1 MPLADPTYIGQVA
14 SVTGAV
20 VRVRLREDMRSTLVM
35 IGGESYRIGQIGGFF
50 RLPLGYTNLY
60 AVCTQ
65 IGADAAPP
73 GSAAEIFGAALETDS
88 QLRLSGYRWMTVVLF
103 GEGLGGEFERGVGQY
118 PTVGDEVHLVT
129 DDDLKVIYGWARGKK
144 GTISVGQI
152 AATSGVSADVSVA
165 GLVSRHS
172 VIVGSTGAG
181 KSNLVTVL
189 LETVSDGSLPN
200 ARALVIDPHGE
211 YATALG
217 SKARVFCIRPD
228 EQAGE
233 RPLWVPFWAL
243 PFFELQQLTLGGLQ
257 PNHEATI
264 RDRVLDM
271 KVAAAG
277 RLAIPPPPETLTAD
291 SPVPFSIKQLWYEL
305 DQFERVTFRKKVENA
320 QTTREPYP
328 PDEVGYASQ
337 LRSDRYPAAGPDN
350 QEPFKN
356 QSKRNI
362 ERHLDLMRSR
372 LKDGRFSFLFS
383 PGGGFEPTLA
393 GEVQSDL
400 DSLVR
405 DWVGHDRP
413 ITIFDVSGLPSEVL
427 PTIVGTMLRVVY
439 DMLFWAQ
446 DLPIGGRRQ
455 PLLVV
460 LDEAHRFVP
469 EGEDTTAHRTL
480 SMIAKEGR
488 KYGTGLMLVT
498 PRPSEIDNAVL
509 SQCGSL
515 LALRITNSVDRSKVA
530 AAVPDD
536 LGGLVEQPPSL
547 RTGEGIF
554 LGEVMPIPSRVRVRK
569 AKQKPVGDDPKLP
582 DVWQTAQR
590 PDAGLYSRAL
600 ANWRAQS
607 TSAAIDDS
615 GNGGG
620 ENLPTPEMHFVDSSN
635 VEAIGYDPDAQELHV
650 RFVKSGETYVYYG
663 VEEWV
668 FQELIQADSKGTY
681 LNTNIKGNYQYG
693 KL

>member
-20 VRVRLREDMRSTLVM
+20 VRGRLREDMPSTLVM
-35 IGGESYRIGQIGGFF
+35 IGGESYRVGQIGGFC
-50 RLPLGYTNLY
+50 RVPLGYANLY

-73 GSAAEIFGAALETDS
+73 GSAEETFGAALETET
-88 QLRLSGYRWMTVVLF
+88 QARLSGFRWMTIVLF
-103 GEGLGGEFERGVGQY
+103 GEGVGSDFERGVGQY

-129 DDDLKVIYGWARGKK
+129 NDDLKVIYGWAKGKK

-152 AATSGVSADVSVA
+152 AATSGISADVSVA

-172 VIVGSTGAG
+172 AIVGSTGAG

-189 LETVSDGSLPN
+189 METVSDGSLPN
-200 ARALVIDPHGE
+200 ARAIVIDPHGE

-217 SKARVFCIRPD
+217 DKARVFRIRPN
-228 EQAGE
+228 EEAGE

-243 PFFELQQLTLGGLQ
+243 PFSELQQLTLGGLQ
-257 PNHEATI
+257 PNHEAAI
-264 RDRVLDM
+264 RDQVLDM
-271 KVAAAG
+271 KAAAAE

-291 SPVPFSIKQLWYEL
+291 SPVPFSIKKLWYDL
-305 DQFERVTFRKKVENA
+305 DCFERVTFRTTGNQ
-320 QTTREPYP
+320 QTADQAYP
-328 PDEVGYASQ
+328 PDEVGGASQ
-337 LRSDRYPAAGPDN
+337 LRPDRYPAASPYN
-350 QEPFKN
+350 QEPYKN
-356 QSKRNI
+356 QRKRNL

-372 LKDGRFSFLFS
+372 LKDSRFSFLFS
-383 PGGGFEPTLA
+383 PGGGYEPNLD
-393 GEVQSDL
+393 GEIQNDL
-400 DSLVR
+400 DALVR
-405 DWVGHDRP
+405 EWVGHDKP

-439 DMLFWAQ
+439 DTLFWAQ
-446 DLPIGGRRQ
+446 DLPIGGRQQ

-469 EGEDTTAHRTL
+469 EGEDSSAHRTL

-498 PRPSEIDNAVL
+498 QRPSEIDSAVL

-515 LALRITNSVDRSKVA
+515 IALRITNSSDRSKVSA
-530 AAVPDD
+530 AIPDD
-536 LGGLVEQPPSL
+536 LGGLIEQLPSL

-554 LGEVMPIPSRVRVRK
+554 LGEVMPIPSRVRVRM

-582 DVWQTAQR
+582 DVWQVQER
-590 PDAGLYSRAL
+590 PDGGLYSRAL

-607 TSAAIDDS
+607 TSAQIEE
-615 GNGGG
+615 NENEG
-620 ENLPTPEMHFVDSSN
+620 EE
-635 VEAIGYDPDAQELHV
+635 PDNA
-650 RFVKSGETYVYYG
+650 
-663 VEEWV
+663 
-668 FQELIQADSKGTY
+668 
-681 LNTNIKGNYQYG
+681 
-693 KL
+693 

>member
-1 MPLADPTYIGQVA
+1 
-14 SVTGAV
+14 
-20 VRVRLREDMRSTLVM
+20 M
-35 IGGESYRIGQIGGFF
+35 IGGESYRVGQIGGFF
-50 RLPLGYTNLY
+50 RVPLGYTNLY

-73 GSAAEIFGAALETDS
+73 GSAEGAFGAALETDS
-88 QLRLSGYRWMTVVLF
+88 QLRLSGFRWMTIVLF

-129 DDDLKVIYGWARGKK
+129 NDDLKVIYGWSKGKK

-152 AATSGVSADVSVA
+152 AATSGISADISVA

-172 VIVGSTGAG
+172 AIVGSTGAG

-189 LETVSDGSLPN
+189 LETVADGSLPN
-200 ARALVIDPHGE
+200 ARAIVIDPHGE

-217 SKARVFCIRPD
+217 DKARVFRIRPD
-228 EQAGE
+228 EAAGE

-243 PFFELQQLTLGGLQ
+243 PFSELQQLTLGGLQ
-257 PNHEATI
+257 PNHEAAI
-264 RDRVLDM
+264 RDQVLDM
-271 KVAAAG
+271 KVAAAQ
-277 RLAIPPPPETLTAD
+277 RLAIQPPPETLTAD
-291 SPVPFSIKQLWYEL
+291 SPVPFSIKRLWYEL
-305 DQFERVTFRKKVENA
+305 DKFERVTFPVANPQTDDNA
-320 QTTREPYP
+320 NAPE
-328 PDEVGYASQ
+328 EVGDAAA
-337 LRSDRYPAAGPDN
+337 LRSDRYPAASPYN
-350 QEPFKN
+350 QAPYKN
-356 QSKRNI
+356 QRKRNI

-372 LKDGRFSFLFS
+372 LKDSRFSFLFS
-383 PGGGFEPTLA
+383 PGGGYEPNLD
-393 GEVQSDL
+393 GEVATDL

-405 DWVGHDRP
+405 DWVGHDKP

-446 DLPIGGRRQ
+446 DLSVGGREQ

-469 EGEDTTAHRTL
+469 EGDETSAHRTL

-498 PRPSEIDNAVL
+498 QRPSEIDSAVL

-515 LALRITNSVDRSKVA
+515 IALRITNSADRAKVA

-536 LGGLVEQPPSL
+536 LGGLVEQLPSL

-582 DVWQTAQR
+582 EVWQVAER
-590 PDAGLYSRAL
+590 PDGALYSRAL

-607 TSAAIDDS
+607 TSAEIDENDDE
-615 GNGGG
+615 G
-620 ENLPTPEMHFVDSSN
+620 EEPAN
-635 VEAIGYDPDAQELHV
+635 A
-650 RFVKSGETYVYYG
+650 
-663 VEEWV
+663 
-668 FQELIQADSKGTY
+668 
-681 LNTNIKGNYQYG
+681 
-693 KL
+693 